1 MANFAEIDE
10 NNKVTNIIVAETI
23 NDKPVGKI
31 WVEDNGTKGRPAV
44 IGGNYDPNLNVFID
58 FQPYPSWTL
67 DSNKEWQPPVAKP
80 TVTYTF
86 NEELRDAEGVP
97 TGEFVTKETIWFV
110 NWNEDNLRWEGRQH
124 LIAPT
129 VLYYWNP
136 DNSTWILI

>member
-1 MANFAEIDE
+1 MAKFAELDE

-23 NDKPVGKI
+23 NDKPFKKI
-31 WVEDNGTKGRPAV
+31 WVEDDGTKGRPAV
-44 IGGNYDPNLNVFID
+44 IGGTYDSNLNVFID

-86 NEELRDAEGVP
+86 DEQEV
-97 TGEFVTKETIWFV
+97 VWFV
-110 NWNEDNLRWEGRQH
+110 NWDENNLRWVGRQH
-124 LIAPT
+124 LIDPT

>member
-1 MANFAEIDE
+1 MAKFAELDE

-23 NDKPVGKI
+23 NDKPFGKI
-31 WVEDNGTKGRPAV
+31 WVEYDGTKGRPAV
-44 IGGNYDPNLNVFID
+44 IGGTYDSNLNVFID

-86 NEELRDAEGVP
+86 DEQEV
-97 TGEFVTKETIWFV
+97 VWFV
-110 NWNEDNLRWEGRQH
+110 NWDENNLRWVGRQH
-124 LIAPT
+124 LIDPT